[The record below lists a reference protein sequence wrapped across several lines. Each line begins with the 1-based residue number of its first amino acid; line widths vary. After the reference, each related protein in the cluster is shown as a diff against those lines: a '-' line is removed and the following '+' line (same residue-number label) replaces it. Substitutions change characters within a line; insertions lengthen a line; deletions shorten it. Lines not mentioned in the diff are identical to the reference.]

1 VASNVSLTS
10 FRGRCELQAPTWQ
23 VVSGRVTPAQPDIE
37 DVEGIRVH
45 RLPWTARRWL
55 RFLRMPSSLFAA
67 LFRLRN
73 SYDVVH
79 LHQHSWFGLYVIL
92 IARLLR
98 KPILTKLPNVG
109 TLEYRECAPSGSG

>member
-1 VASNVSLTS
+1 MIRVLMVVPQYPYPVVGGLERQSH
-10 FRGRCELQAPTWQ
+10 ELSRTLRAAGTDVQ

-79 LHQHSWFGLYVIL
+79 LHQHSTDQCTSNKF
-92 IARLLR
+92 
-98 KPILTKLPNVG
+98 N
-109 TLEYRECAPSGSG
+109 E